1 MSPQP
6 PPGSAVKLYDAL
18 VATHPDVERKGK
30 SSPYTSVNG
39 NMFTILSAD
48 GTLGMRLA
56 DADRDAFIATYRT
69 GLYHAHGTVMK
80 GVRRGLRRPAGAHS
94 RARAV
99 SRQELRLRK
108 EPQAQAHL
116 TAALNPA
123 GPACLSAT
131 ASMT

>member
-6 PPGSAVKLYDAL
+6 PPDSAVRLYDAL

-56 DADRDAFIATYRT
+56 NADRDAFITTYRT
-69 GLYHAHGTVMK
+69 GLLHVHDTVMK
-80 GVRRGLRRPAGAHS
+80 EYVAVPADLL
-94 RARAV
+94 ARTGELAPYLAKSYDYAKSLKPKPT
-99 SRQELRLRK
+99 SRQR
-108 EPQAQAHL
+108 
-116 TAALNPA
+116 
-123 GPACLSAT
+123 
-131 ASMT
+131 